1 MASKSISLFPL
12 LDRVRCWNQNYCHT
26 SCPQSATEISQLS
39 RPGSQESLALF
50 TVSKAGV
57 PWKTILGLQGH
68 LCFELSNLYFSHYFA
83 IAQHY
88 SPVLLSAV
96 SNCSEDMLNF
106 LKSKHTNWKEYTHI
120 ISYLIFLS
128 LTIPTLQH
136 TLCFPYWN
144 QASRKIELDEVY
156 IPLSFPP
163 IISI

>member
-1 MASKSISLFPL
+1 MASKSSSLFPL

-88 SPVLLSAV
+88 SQFYCLLFKLLRRHVKFFKKQTHKLKRVYSHYYFLPYI
-96 SNCSEDMLNF
+96 SKLDYTNLTTHTMFSL
-106 LKSKHTNWKEYTHI
+106 LKSGF
-120 ISYLIFLS
+120 S
-128 LTIPTLQH
+128 
-136 TLCFPYWN
+136 
-144 QASRKIELDEVY
+144 
-156 IPLSFPP
+156 
-163 IISI
+163 